1 MNKIIKSELL
11 KYFSGKMIYICS
23 GILMFL
29 SVLDFIM
36 TKVIGKLK
44 PELLANMKVLS
55 TQEYIMNSLI
65 GLFSGGI
72 LFIIVTI
79 LVSSSI
85 SEDYGNGTMK
95 YSLLAVSRVKL
106 LIGKIITIGIINFI
120 YIALSL
126 LSSSIIGFITH
137 KWSDNSYS
145 LIQIAGAF
153 FLCWITLFGFTCL
166 IIFAV
171 NKISKAG
178 GAIGVGIGIYF
189 FISIIGALIPEEYKG
204 AIITANIYK
213 LTDINVKSW
222 GAIIIT
228 GLIYIIIFSTL
239 SVFSFRKKEILS

>member
-23 GILMFL
+23 AILMFL
-29 SVLDFIM
+29 PVLDLIM
-36 TKVIGKLK
+36 TKVIEKLK
-44 PELLANMKVLS
+44 PELLENMKNLS
-55 TQEYIMNSLI
+55 TQEYMMNSLI
-65 GLFSGGI
+65 GLFTGGI
-72 LFIIVTI
+72 LFIIVAV

-95 YSLLAVSRVKL
+95 YSLLAVSRVNL
-106 LIGKIITIGIINFI
+106 LVGKIITIGIINFI
-120 YIALSL
+120 YITLAL
-126 LSSSIIGFITH
+126 LSSSIIGFIKH
-137 KWSDNSYS
+137 DWIDSSYS
-145 LIQIAGAF
+145 IIQIAGAF
-153 FLCWITLFGFTCL
+153 LICWITLCGFTSL

-189 FISIIGALIPEEYKG
+189 FISIIGALIPVEYKR

-213 LTDINVKSW
+213 LSDINVKSW
-222 GAIIIT
+222 GEIIIT

-239 SVFSFRKKEILS
+239 SILSFRKKEILS